1 MPWNF
6 LLAGVIALTTWS
18 LVKTS
23 AALMV
28 DYSCA
33 LKLTSSI
40 SVLSAM
46 TQSAQ
51 AVFTVKGSKYFEELA
66 EADTIVFD
74 KTGTLT
80 EATPQLTSILTF
92 NGWHRDRVLWLAACL
107 GDHFPHPVARAV
119 VRVAEE
125 RNLKHRERHAEA
137 EYSVAYGIASSLDG
151 ERVVIGFRH
160 FVVEDKNISITTEQE
175 AAIEH
180 DSEGLSSLYLAVGG
194 EVVGVL
200 FIADP
205 LKPGVSQ
212 AVHRLRNLGFEHVI
226 MLTGDNEQ
234 AATRIAA
241 TAGIT
246 EFEANLLPEDKH
258 AYIERLRSE
267 GRRVVMVGDG
277 INDSPSLSAAH
288 VGIAMGN
295 GTAIAKEVADVTLT
309 QSNLEALVRLRI
321 ISSELMARMNITFT
335 QIMVCNSALLAL
347 GIAGILTPQTSGLLH
362 NSSTVI
368 FSIRD
373 SRPYELQGQEGSHN
387 NFS

>member
-1 MPWNF
+1 
-6 LLAGVIALTTWS
+6 
-18 LVKTS
+18 
-23 AALMV
+23 
-28 DYSCA
+28 
-33 LKLTSSI
+33 
-40 SVLSAM
+40 
-46 TQSAQ
+46 
-51 AVFTVKGSKYFEELA
+51 
-66 EADTIVFD
+66 
-74 KTGTLT
+74 
-80 EATPQLTSILTF
+80 
-92 NGWHRDRVLWLAACL
+92 
-107 GDHFPHPVARAV
+107 
-119 VRVAEE
+119 
-125 RNLKHRERHAEA
+125 
-137 EYSVAYGIASSLDG
+137 
-151 ERVVIGFRH
+151 
-160 FVVEDKNISITTEQE
+160 
-175 AAIEH
+175 
-180 DSEGLSSLYLAVGG
+180 
-194 EVVGVL
+194 
-200 FIADP
+200 
-205 LKPGVSQ
+205 
-212 AVHRLRNLGFEHVI
+212 

-321 ISSELMARMNITFT
+321 ISSELMARMNTTFT

-347 GIAGILTPQTSGLLH
+347 SIAGILTPQTSGLLH